1 MSVTLSRL
9 RSFVVVAE
17 TRSFERAAKKVGRSQ
32 PAVSDQIKV
41 LEGALGFALFH
52 RQTRSVTLTLEGEEF
67 LSGVRKVLSD
77 LDDLLDKTS
86 TLTTLQSG
94 EVKVGASPTLAC
106 YILPEVIGSFRKN
119 YPGIRVLFSD
129 EPAARLTTMVEDRE
143 LDFYFGPRPSAGSA
157 LRFQAVAEDRYVI
170 VAPKSHPMV
179 LAGCREPRELANYPI
194 LLMRSGTTVRDEV
207 DRFFRRHRLK
217 IKPVEEVS
225 NHFTLGGLVESG
237 CGLTL
242 LPRSAHPVIAH
253 PGTAIIE
260 TPDPKFV
267 RVLGVATRSDYRASP
282 AAKAFLDSMI
292 PLVKKLLKSRMP
304 SDDTYAWTENL
315 INPSN

>member
-1 MSVTLSRL
+1 L
-9 RSFVVVAE
+9 RSFVVLAE
-17 TRSFERAAKKVGRSQ
+17 TRNFERAAKKIGRSQ

-41 LEGALGFALFH
+41 LESALGIALFH
-52 RQTRSVTLTLEGEEF
+52 RQTRSVVLTPEGEMF
-67 LSGVRKVLSD
+67 LSGLKKVLAD
-77 LDDLLDKTS
+77 LDDLLSKTS
-86 TLTTLQSG
+86 SLTTLEAG

-106 YILPEVIGSFRKN
+106 YILPEIIGSFRKKH
-119 YPGIRVLFSD
+119 PGIRILFSD
-129 EPAARLTTMVEDRE
+129 EPAARLTAMVQDRE

-170 VAPKSHPMV
+170 VAPKEHPLV
-179 LAGCREPRELANYPI
+179 NTGCRDPRELARYPM
-194 LLMRSGTTVRDEV
+194 LLMRGGTNVRDEI
-207 DRFFRRHRLK
+207 DRFFRRHRLN

-267 RVLGVATRSDYRASP
+267 RVLGVATRPDYRPSP
-282 AAKAFLDSMI
+282 AAKAFLASMI
-292 PLVKKLLKSRMP
+292 PLVKDLLR
-304 SDDTYAWTENL
+304 
-315 INPSN
+315 SNAPKRSAEIKI